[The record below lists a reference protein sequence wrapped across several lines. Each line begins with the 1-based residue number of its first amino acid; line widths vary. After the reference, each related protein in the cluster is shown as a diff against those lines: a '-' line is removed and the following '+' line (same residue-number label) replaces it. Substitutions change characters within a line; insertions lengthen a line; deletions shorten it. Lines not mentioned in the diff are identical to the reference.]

1 MELEL
6 GKVIATIINFL
17 ILYFILKRFFFD
29 KIKEI
34 LQKREEILGKRIL
47 DIEKKEIYAENLL
60 RERERLVSEA
70 RNEGKKIIEKRKIQG
85 DRIYEELL
93 LKGREKAQEIE
104 ERKLKELAL
113 EKEKAMDEIKEESV
127 NIAIA
132 LSEKIV
138 EKKLD
143 EIEQK
148 RIIDQFIKTLEVNNV

>member
-47 DIEKKEIYAENLL
+47 DIEEKEIYAENLL
-60 RERERLVSEA
+60 RERENLVSEA
-70 RNEGKKIIEKRKIQG
+70 RIEGKKIIEKRKIQG

-104 ERKLKELAL
+104 DRKLRELEL

-143 EIEQK
+143 ETEQK